1 MFSIGE
7 FSKITGLTI
16 KTIRFYHEKELL
28 IPSCVDPD
36 SGYRYYDQNNV
47 ETAHVITHFRNME
60 FSINEIKEILDH
72 YSDQADI
79 LDYLEQ
85 HKSAIEAK
93 IKKYKN
99 IMFSIDNIIT
109 NEREAIMAAEDST
122 LEVTTKTLEPIL
134 VASVRMKGK
143 YSDCGKG
150 FSQIGKSFGRH
161 ICGKAFCLYYDN
173 EYRPDDADFEACMPI
188 RKPKEVNGIS
198 VRELPGTQCVSL
210 LHKGPYSELGRSY
223 AVILE
228 YAKSN
233 GYEIIM
239 PTREVYLKGPGLL
252 FKGNPKNYLTEIQ
265 LPVSSQ

>member
-36 SGYRYYDQNNV
+36 SGYRYYDHSNV
-47 ETAHVITHFRNME
+47 EKAHIVTHFRNME
-60 FSINEIKEILDH
+60 FSVNEIKEILDN
-72 YSDQADI
+72 YNDQADI

-85 HKSAIEAK
+85 HKSTIEAK

-99 IMFSIDNIIT
+99 IMFSVDRIIT
-109 NEREAIMAAEDST
+109 NEREAIMAAEESGF
-122 LEVTTKTLEPIL
+122 EVEEKTLEPTLI
-134 VASVRMKGK
+134 AGIRMQGK

-150 FSQIGKSFGRH
+150 FAQIGKRFGRY
-161 ICGKAFCLYYDN
+161 IRGKAFCLYYDS
-173 EYRPDDADFEACMPI
+173 EYRPDDANFEACMPI
-188 RKPKEVNGIS
+188 SKAKEVDGIS
-198 VRELPGTQCVSL
+198 VRELSGTKCISL
-210 LHKGPYSELGRSY
+210 LHKGPYDELGRSY
-223 AVILE
+223 AIILE

-233 GYEIIM
+233 GFEIIM

-265 LPVSSQ
+265 LPISSQ